1 MLFSKYDVGKYNTGW
16 KFLFLLLC
24 PYTTKVRDSTT
35 EFFPMLYLW
44 RQKQYWE
51 NKKNKKKIKR
61 QKKTPKLNQNN
72 TIVDNELEQFSNKG
86 GKNKENDY

>member
-1 MLFSKYDVGKYNTGW
+1 
-16 KFLFLLLC
+16 
-24 PYTTKVRDSTT
+24 
-35 EFFPMLYLW
+35 MLYLW

-51 NKKNKKKIKR
+51 NKKKKKR